1 MQKLLRELCH
11 CATVALPLQRK
22 KKGIDG
28 IGKRGQ
34 MLSPQRGF
42 AKKKKGDKILF
53 CSDMQGWLN

>member
-1 MQKLLRELCH
+1 MKRE
-11 CATVALPLQRK
+11 K